1 MLVYFF
7 IFFYFCGSLMIN
19 YIRPVLFKAMRFE
32 LATRSVTSPD
42 SENVALLELQ
52 DSLT

>member
-1 MLVYFF
+1 MAHL
-7 IFFYFCGSLMIN
+7 
-19 YIRPVLFKAMRFE
+19 AMRFE

-42 SENVALLELQ
+42 SENFAPLELQ